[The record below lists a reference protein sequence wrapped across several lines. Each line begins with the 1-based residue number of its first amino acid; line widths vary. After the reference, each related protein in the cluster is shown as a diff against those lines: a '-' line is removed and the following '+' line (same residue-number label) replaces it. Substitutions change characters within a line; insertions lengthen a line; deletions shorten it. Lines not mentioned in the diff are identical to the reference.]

1 MSRLPLQTLPAF
13 QVVARRPNLRAAA
26 QTLHL
31 THSAVSQQ
39 IKQLEEQLGFALFD
53 RQGRR
58 LVLNEAGLVLQAAA
72 DEALERLRQGRL
84 AAAAVA
90 SGQARTLRLA
100 VLPSFAQRWLLPRI
114 GRWQARHPD
123 IPIEVEASQR
133 LVDLQRE
140 GFDAALR
147 QGSGSWPGLQVE
159 RLIDAPLIAVG
170 APAAAARL
178 KGRGIASLADERLL
192 GTAEVWARWFAL
204 DGCRVTIQ
212 PVANFNDAGLMLQ
225 AAEQDI
231 GIALAR
237 ELLADDALADGR
249 LVRLSPL
256 ALPDN
261 TTQAYW
267 LAYPPEQ
274 AERPALVALR
284 EWLRDEMA
292 QTSPATHPKAPVK
305 PARSG
310 RVAARR

>member
-1 MSRLPLQTLPAF
+1 MTDI
-13 QVVARRPNLRAAA
+13 ARI
-26 QTLHL
+26 T
-31 THSAVSQQ
+31 
-39 IKQLEEQLGFALFD
+39 
-53 RQGRR
+53 
-58 LVLNEAGLVLQAAA
+58 
-72 DEALERLRQGRL
+72 
-84 AAAAVA
+84 
-90 SGQARTLRLA
+90 
-100 VLPSFAQRWLLPRI
+100 
-114 GRWQARHPD
+114 
-123 IPIEVEASQR
+123 
-133 LVDLQRE
+133 
-140 GFDAALR
+140 
-147 QGSGSWPGLQVE
+147 
-159 RLIDAPLIAVG
+159 
-170 APAAAARL
+170 AAAARL
-178 KGRGIASLADERLL
+178 KGRGTASLADERLL
-192 GTAEVWARWFAL
+192 GTAELWARWFAL
-204 DGCRVTIQ
+204 DACQVSIQ

-237 ELLADDALADGR
+237 ELLAADALANGR